1 MLGCFWYDDDD
12 DDDDDDVDN
21 YDMAISGLQRNL
33 NYSFSFSQEF
43 TSRFFI
49 LLAEGEK
56 GQKMTCHDLPI
67 EQVSLISLLAQLEK
81 LLVPFNRLGVYSTF
95 SRPCSSDGDRE
106 DVDGDGVDDVVVE
119 QNAVP
124 DSLTLNQGRKQT

>member
-12 DDDDDDVDN
+12 DDDDDVDN
-21 YDMAISGLQRNL
+21 YDMVISGLQRNL

-56 GQKMTCHDLPI
+56 G
-67 EQVSLISLLAQLEK
+67 
-81 LLVPFNRLGVYSTF
+81 
-95 SRPCSSDGDRE
+95 
-106 DVDGDGVDDVVVE
+106 
-119 QNAVP
+119 
-124 DSLTLNQGRKQT
+124 